1 MVMALTMRVERHSP
15 PPFFGDADAGTTGED
30 IQDSVAGKKDG

>member
-1 MVMALTMRVERHSP
+1 MALTMSVERHSP
-15 PPFFGDADAGTTGED
+15 PPFFGDADGAGTTGED